1 MSVNRLQTIRPLLFA
16 DDDALSLDVSVL
28 NTLAGLIL
36 TAGLGHETRLGLAR
50 MEGRDLALLACVEPV
65 GLLHED
71 DVHRLL
77 DSGIDGVVLT
87 GCRGR
92 ADIQKLDVML
102 RVAEARIGLPA
113 NRTRI
118 YAEYGA
124 APEGLLSPHTL
135 AGCSQRLEGLIFNGS
150 ALAKAVGC
158 KEPAS
163 AAHQGV
169 AAPVLAGR
177 ANVVL
182 RAHDAGIR
190 AYEVLPPTADAAAT
204 RWALSQSSNDG
215 FASVVC
221 RSPEQA
227 VIAGSV

>member
-36 TAGLGHETRLGLAR
+36 TAGCGHETRLGLAL
-50 MEGRDLALLACVEPV
+50 MEGRDFALLACVEPV

-77 DSGIDGVVLT
+77 DGGIDGVVLT

-182 RAHDAGIR
+182 RAHEAGIR

-204 RWALSQSSNDG
+204 RWALSQSRNDG

-227 VIAGSV
+227 VIAGSL

>member
-1 MSVNRLQTIRPLLFA
+1 MSVNRLPTIRPLLFA
-16 DDDALSLDVSVL
+16 DDDALSLEVSVL
-28 NTLAGLIL
+28 NTLNGLIL
-36 TAGLGHETRLGLAR
+36 DAGGGHETRLGLAR
-50 MEGRDLALLACVEPV
+50 MEGRDFALLGRVEPV

-77 DSGIDGVVLT
+77 DGGFDGVVLS

-102 RVAEARIGLPA
+102 RVAEARIGLPV
-113 NRTRI
+113 NYTRI

-135 AGCSQRLEGLIFNGS
+135 AGCSQRLEGLVFNGS

-182 RAHDAGIR
+182 RAHEAGIR

-204 RWALSQSSNDG
+204 RWALSQSRNDG

>member
-28 NTLAGLIL
+28 NTSAGLIL
-36 TAGLGHETRLGLAR
+36 TAGCGHETCLGLAL
-50 MEGRDLALLACVEPV
+50 MEGRDFALLACVEPV

-77 DSGIDGVVLT
+77 DGGIDGVVLT

-182 RAHDAGIR
+182 RAHEAGIR

-204 RWALSQSSNDG
+204 RWALSQSRNDG